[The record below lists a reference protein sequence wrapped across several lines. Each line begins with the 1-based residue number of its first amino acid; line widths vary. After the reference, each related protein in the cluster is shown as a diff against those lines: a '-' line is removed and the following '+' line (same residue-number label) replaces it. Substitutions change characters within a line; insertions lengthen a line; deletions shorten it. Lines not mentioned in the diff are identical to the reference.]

1 MCVSVL
7 LVACYAA
14 AAALTCADAGLSVGV
29 ALRPSADEREFLA
42 ALAAAILSLKVL
54 ILAEC
59 CCIAGAVSKGDQPP
73 PPCQH
78 HTG

>member
-7 LVACYAA
+7 LVALLRCSSP
-14 AAALTCADAGLSVGV
+14 ALTCADAGV

-78 HTG
+78 TTG